1 MKKTYLIG
9 AIFLIAT
16 ICSCENG
23 KENYIKGVDPY
34 LLSAGF
40 KKFGFKTSTNTS
52 EEYGNL
58 WIIQGNDLY
67 TSYNLSLYS
76 SDNSGIQSIRASA
89 MLTDPNGKIDYS
101 FFHEIAMQTKEECDP
116 NIVSKWLSIHYNN
129 AGDTVINNVSFSVT
143 EPSKLSKMLTIQKVS
158 SESTDNI

>member
-40 KKFGFKTSTNTS
+40 KKFGFLVITL
-52 EEYGNL
+52 EY
-58 WIIQGNDLY
+58 
-67 TSYNLSLYS
+67 
-76 SDNSGIQSIRASA
+76 
-89 MLTDPNGKIDYS
+89 
-101 FFHEIAMQTKEECDP
+101 
-116 NIVSKWLSIHYNN
+116 
-129 AGDTVINNVSFSVT
+129 
-143 EPSKLSKMLTIQKVS
+143 KVY
-158 SESTDNI
+158 EQVQCLQILMGR